1 MCCSGFLLLEALILK
16 HSHQSSVGRQELEV
30 VSGVVTSRKPGD
42 GQNIIPIADFR
53 MLSPGMILS
62 RPVLMMFIPYNRYYQ
77 VLSSYSCGKPLFSF
91 VFL

>member
-1 MCCSGFLLLEALILK
+1 MK

-30 VSGVVTSRKPGD
+30 VSGVVTSRKSGD

-62 RPVLMMFIPYNRYYQ
+62 RPVFMMFIPTIGVIKFYQ
-77 VLSSYSCGKPLFSF
+77 AILVANLCSPPAR
-91 VFL
+91 